1 MPKGFPFVP
10 FLQVKGYSLQ
20 WNQSYRHVEAYP
32 GFRALD
38 GMLAHWPKGPHPNS
52 LPLHQPTLSLVKWYP
67 LLHQGR
73 ERRCTRRVFA
83 QEHNTV
89 AKARMSSTWSD
100 QKTIGRSFVLFISA
114 VYFSSKNF
122 PSLGL
127 KAIKFKIKCQTQQ
140 ALFGTVKVRKS
151 KTTLFGTART
161 YAFIYTQLRCSLLW
175 LKKNKILEWG
185 RFWFSKTEQ
194 TFYVWSYCLWDKFG
208 MHGLSY
214 LAWRSLPFYYTV
226 NCLLLYVC
234 LDSWNS
240 VKENLA
246 GSSAFFSRHSR

>member
-1 MPKGFPFVP
+1 MSKGFPFIP

-20 WNQSYRHVEAYP
+20 WNQSDRHVEAYP

-38 GMLAHWPKGPHPNS
+38 GMLAHWPIGPHPNS

-185 RFWFSKTEQ
+185 RFWFNSAKQNRRFTCEV
-194 TFYVWSYCLWDKFG
+194 TAYEIIRNAWIVVSCLAIP
-208 MHGLSY
+208 SI
-214 LAWRSLPFYYTV
+214 
-226 NCLLLYVC
+226 LLHCKLLVIIC
-234 LDSWNS
+234 MSGFMKQCQRKSRRL
-240 VKENLA
+240 KRI
-246 GSSAFFSRHSR
+246 FFSP